1 MAQKSPLE
9 LMQATSQK
17 YQKASDLMQD
27 AANQEMDEVEVQDG
41 RGPRAPTSFS
51 KPQAQSVKQY
61 NNHNQS
67 TINQHFVQ
75 SQDAQTERMDKQI
88 HLAQQQAH
96 TMKQL
101 HGTMEQMLDLM
112 VAQSKKI
119 DPKYQEFSKADG
131 PAEVNGQAK
140 NGMMDKLGEMLGDAL
155 GGIGG
160 LGDMFRRDRGG
171 RNNRRD
177 RNNRNNRNN
186 RSGNRGGSWVD
197 RLKDRMSN
205 RSGSPSSSPSSRP
218 GRTPRVGGGW
228 RGRLATAAMDMGS
241 RFLGTTTGKVVAGAA
256 AGYGTYKAYEG
267 LGSISAGNE
276 SARGVHEISTGIG
289 DAGGVSYGAH
299 QLSSKTGTMAKFL
312 SSPEGQPFAAEF
324 QGMSP
329 GSAAFNKKYEQVAN
343 ERGAEFA
350 KAQKGFIDRTHYAP
364 MVNNVLK
371 GTGMDFSKKGKAV
384 QEMLYSTGVQYGSGT
399 SVINNALKGKNVANM
414 SDADIITTVQDY
426 KSATVGQYF
435 RSSAPNIQQS
445 VANRAQKEK
454 AQLLAFNQ
462 QELQAKAAGED
473 SVATATAASAEGES
487 MASLAAPGMSTV
499 SSTSPMMPASND
511 SGTGD
516 AVAAGAAVAGTG
528 ALLMAN
534 RGTPTTPSL
543 APTTPSPV
551 VTPTTPA
558 LPTPTSSAT
567 TGVEKGAVKTAE
579 KTAVNAGVKGAVKT
593 GAKTVGRA
601 LPGANVMLGAYD
613 AYEIIN
619 DEEAT
624 QAEKERALSETGGG
638 MAGASAGASAG
649 AAAGAAVGSFFF
661 GVGAVPGAFIG
672 GLIGGGLGYWG
683 GSEAG
688 GAVYDAAMGTP
699 EEQAAAEAA
708 KSAAPVAGAV
718 PLMMKMPETPAK
730 DQTAT
735 DAAKAMAN
743 VDAAI
748 QQAVAPLKGEP
759 AAAVAEAKKATADS
773 IASATAS
780 IPTAGALA
788 SAVPQT
794 PGDMSSML
802 SSAMPTGA
810 GLAGGLMTGLLGMG
824 MPEGWASTIMS
835 GYSEAQA
842 IQAAAM
848 SGAPV
853 SNIPLPTTSQSPVVT
868 AAPPGR
874 TLPAVQNAAPVV
886 APSAETISTPTSSPA
901 NPAYYKDSDVSPQAS
916 AVQATTTASTV
927 SSTQS
932 QGQAPSVKSTGG
944 YAEPVQRQQYEPVKS
959 VMMIEPKRQDTMM
972 PERFKGPQQRISSKG
987 VSEGNSIRQTI
998 AEAPA
1003 VIMDNGLVLLQTG
1016 FI

>member
-399 SVINNALKGKNVANM
+399 SVINN
-414 SDADIITTVQDY
+414 
-426 KSATVGQYF
+426 
-435 RSSAPNIQQS
+435 
-445 VANRAQKEK
+445 
-454 AQLLAFNQ
+454 
-462 QELQAKAAGED
+462 
-473 SVATATAASAEGES
+473 
-487 MASLAAPGMSTV
+487 ST
-499 SSTSPMMPASND
+499 
-511 SGTGD
+511 
-516 AVAAGAAVAGTG
+516 
-528 ALLMAN
+528 
-534 RGTPTTPSL
+534 
-543 APTTPSPV
+543 
-551 VTPTTPA
+551 
-558 LPTPTSSAT
+558 
-567 TGVEKGAVKTAE
+567 
-579 KTAVNAGVKGAVKT
+579 
-593 GAKTVGRA
+593 
-601 LPGANVMLGAYD
+601 
-613 AYEIIN
+613 
-619 DEEAT
+619 
-624 QAEKERALSETGGG
+624 ER
-638 MAGASAGASAG
+638 
-649 AAAGAAVGSFFF
+649 
-661 GVGAVPGAFIG
+661 
-672 GLIGGGLGYWG
+672 
-683 GSEAG
+683 
-688 GAVYDAAMGTP
+688 
-699 EEQAAAEAA
+699 
-708 KSAAPVAGAV
+708 
-718 PLMMKMPETPAK
+718 
-730 DQTAT
+730 
-735 DAAKAMAN
+735 
-743 VDAAI
+743 
-748 QQAVAPLKGEP
+748 
-759 AAAVAEAKKATADS
+759 
-773 IASATAS
+773 
-780 IPTAGALA
+780 
-788 SAVPQT
+788 
-794 PGDMSSML
+794 
-802 SSAMPTGA
+802 
-810 GLAGGLMTGLLGMG
+810 
-824 MPEGWASTIMS
+824 
-835 GYSEAQA
+835 
-842 IQAAAM
+842 
-848 SGAPV
+848 
-853 SNIPLPTTSQSPVVT
+853 
-868 AAPPGR
+868 
-874 TLPAVQNAAPVV
+874 
-886 APSAETISTPTSSPA
+886 
-901 NPAYYKDSDVSPQAS
+901 
-916 AVQATTTASTV
+916 
-927 SSTQS
+927 
-932 QGQAPSVKSTGG
+932 
-944 YAEPVQRQQYEPVKS
+944 
-959 VMMIEPKRQDTMM
+959 
-972 PERFKGPQQRISSKG
+972 
-987 VSEGNSIRQTI
+987 
-998 AEAPA
+998 
-1003 VIMDNGLVLLQTG
+1003 
-1016 FI
+1016 